1 MDDLEDFEPVA
12 LEPRHR
18 RRIAVLAALTHVGLL
33 LICASAVWTVQ
44 PPTFGMRRWA
54 GYALLAVLLLL
65 SAAFTRGRAAFSN
78 AGKLA
83 VTLAAVIVFSLAY
96 DPQFASIGSLGE
108 KMPAW
113 LAAVA
118 PGLGTV
124 GVLWATIFG
133 LSYLATI
140 DSYQQHRHYT
150 LFAWGLKSALIL
162 IVGLGLAT
170 YLCLHRLYEL
180 DPTVLS
186 LLIGNALQYTAVAY
200 VVVNLSG
207 RLAVGSSLQVY
218 TALTI
223 LLALARNILAAH
235 GQQ

>member
-1 MDDLEDFEPVA
+1 MDEFEDIEPVE

-18 RRIAVLAALTHVGLL
+18 RRITVLAALTNVGLL

-44 PPTFGMRRWA
+44 PPTFGLRRWA
-54 GYALLAVLLLL
+54 GYAVLALLLLL
-65 SAAFTRGRAAFSN
+65 SAALPRGRSAFSN

-83 VTLAAVIVFSLAY
+83 VTLAALIVLSLAY
-96 DPQFASIGSLGE
+96 DPQLASVGALGDT
-108 KMPAW
+108 MPPW
-113 LAAVA
+113 LSAIS
-118 PGLGTV
+118 PGLGTL
-124 GVLWATIFG
+124 GVLLAVVCGF
-133 LSYLATI
+133 SYLFTI
-140 DSYQQHRHYT
+140 NGYLRHRHHT

-162 IVGLGLAT
+162 IIGLGLAT

-186 LLIGNALQYTAVAY
+186 LLIGNALQYTLVGY

-207 RLAVGSSLQVY
+207 RLGVGSSMQIYLS
-218 TALTI
+218 LTV

-235 GQQ
+235 GQ